1 MLNRSC
7 STLLV
12 VLTCGLPS
20 AAVAQRPDAQA
31 TMAAQ
36 RDAMKQLTMLD
47 GIWRGPARI
56 IGPAGERHE
65 ITQTERIGSFLDG
78 SIKVIEGRGYEQD
91 GTVSFNAFAV
101 VSYDPK
107 TSSFSMRSYA
117 QGSRGDFPLRPTV
130 DGFVWE
136 ITGPVTI
143 RYTTTI
149 KDGKWHEVGDR
160 IMPGGEV
167 VRFIEMDLVR
177 VGDTDWPQ
185 AGGIGR
191 EP

>member
-1 MLNRSC
+1 MLKRRC
-7 STLLV
+7 ASTLV
-12 VLTCGLPS
+12 VLTLGLPL
-20 AAVAQRPDAQA
+20 AAVAQRPDAQV

-36 RDAMKQLTMLD
+36 REAMKQLTMMD
-47 GIWRGPARI
+47 GVWRGPAWI
-56 IGPAGERHE
+56 IAASGEKHE
-65 ITQTERIGSFLDG
+65 LMQTERVGPFLDG
-78 SIKVIEGRGYEQD
+78 TIKVIEGRGYEAD
-91 GTVSFNAFAV
+91 GTVSFNAMAV
-101 VSYDPK
+101 VSYDPT

-117 QGSRGDFPLRPTV
+117 QGSRGDFPIRPTG

-160 IMPGGEV
+160 IMPGGES
-167 VRFIEMDLVR
+167 VRFIEMNLVR
-177 VGDTDWPQ
+177 VGDTDWPE
-185 AGGIGR
+185 GGAIQR

>member
-1 MLNRSC
+1 MLV
-7 STLLV
+7 L
-12 VLTCGLPS
+12 LTCGLPLV
-20 AAVAQRPDAQA
+20 AVAQRPDAQA

-36 RDAMKQLTMLD
+36 REAMKQLTIMD
-47 GIWRGPARI
+47 GVWRGPAWI

-65 ITQTERIGSFLDG
+65 ITQTERIGGFLDG
-78 SIKVIEGRGYEQD
+78 ALKVIEGRGYEAD
-91 GTVSFNAFAV
+91 GTVSFNAFAI

-107 TSSFSMRSYA
+107 TSTFSMRSYT

-185 AGGIGR
+185 GGGIAR
-191 EP
+191 KP